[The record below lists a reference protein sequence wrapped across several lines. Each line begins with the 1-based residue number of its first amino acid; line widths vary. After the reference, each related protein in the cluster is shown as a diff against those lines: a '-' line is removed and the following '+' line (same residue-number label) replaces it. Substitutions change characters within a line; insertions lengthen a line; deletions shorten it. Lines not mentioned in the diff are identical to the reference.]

1 MKIHVR
7 AVNFQMS
14 ESVESHAQHRL
25 HAALDRFESRI
36 ASVKLRL
43 TDDHGPKHGTT
54 IHCAIEALLKNGDS
68 VMVEQD
74 SPDYFVAI
82 DKAAGRMKRTVRR
95 CINRKRDSQL
105 RSARPAMA

>member
-7 AVNFQMS
+7 AVNFQIS
-14 ESVESHAQHRL
+14 ESVDQHAHTRL
-25 HAALDRFESRI
+25 HAALDRFESRL
-36 ASVKLRL
+36 ASVKIRL

-54 IHCAIEALLKNGDS
+54 IHCAIEAILKNGDS

-74 SPDYFVAI
+74 APDHFAAI

-95 CINRKRDSQL
+95 CINRKRAV
-105 RSARPAMA
+105 RIREARPAFA